1 MGASKKEG
9 KNLRMGSPDGE
20 KGGKN
25 RGYISTEKF
34 PGGVLQKNTGV
45 YHKDYTKREKEKRGG
60 HIIKSRDKKG

>member
-1 MGASKKEG
+1 
-9 KNLRMGSPDGE
+9 MGSPDGE